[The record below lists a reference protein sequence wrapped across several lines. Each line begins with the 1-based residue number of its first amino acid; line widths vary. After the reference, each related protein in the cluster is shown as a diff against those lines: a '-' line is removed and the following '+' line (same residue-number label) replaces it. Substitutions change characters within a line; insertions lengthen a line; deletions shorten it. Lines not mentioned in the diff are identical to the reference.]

1 MIKNPTIQEFEA
13 ATTTRMLTHK
23 RANKTS
29 YSHSEAS
36 TLAIIG
42 ANSYLQDIEANDKLW
57 CMARGKRTYI
67 FHVPSR
73 RVAGELGLDFD
84 RDANGQCKNLRIVVL
99 DRKGLT
105 KCKTI
110 GDLVIGIERR
120 QKSYRNKRKEH
131 R

>member
-1 MIKNPTIQEFEA
+1 
-13 ATTTRMLTHK
+13 MLTHK
-23 RANKTS
+23 RANKVS

-36 TLAIIG
+36 TLATIG

-57 CMARGKRTYI
+57 CMARGRRTYI

-73 RVAGELGLDFD
+73 RIAGELGLVFD
-84 RDANGQCKNLRIVVL
+84 RAADGQCKNLQIMVL

-110 GDLVIGIERR
+110 NDLVTDLEQR
-120 QKSYRNKRKEH
+120 QKFYRNKRKE
-131 R
+131 RR

>member
-1 MIKNPTIQEFEA
+1 MIRNPTIQEFEA
-13 ATTTRMLTHK
+13 AVTTRMLTHK
-23 RANKTS
+23 RANKVS

-36 TLAIIG
+36 TLATIG

-57 CMARGKRTYI
+57 CMARGRRTYI

-73 RVAGELGLDFD
+73 RIAGELGLVFD
-84 RDANGQCKNLRIVVL
+84 RAADGQCKNLQIMVL

-110 GDLVIGIERR
+110 NDLVTDLEQR
-120 QKSYRNKRKEH
+120 QKFYRNKRKE
-131 R
+131 RR